1 MMHLAY
7 RAATGLLAPVLP
19 FYVAHRRRRGRE
31 DPARLP
37 ERRGIAGA
45 ARPDGPL
52 VWFHG
57 ASIGET
63 ASVLPLIDRITALR
77 PDAAVLATS
86 VTRTAATLLARRLPP
101 GAIHQYYPMDRTAW
115 VRRFLEHWRPDLA
128 LWIESELWPNML
140 CELSTQSVP
149 AALLN
154 ARMSP
159 VSFRRWRR
167 FPRFARR
174 LLGSFEVTLAQD
186 AEHAARFR
194 MLGADPVRIPGNL
207 KYAAPPLGAD
217 ETALEEVLDAVA
229 DRPVWLAAS
238 THPGEE
244 AEVAYAHEALRH
256 SHAGVLT
263 LLAPRHPERGDE
275 IETLLSTKNG
285 LAVARRS
292 RGELPGAATGVY
304 LIDTL
309 DELGLFYRVAEAVF
323 VGGSL
328 VPHGGQNPL
337 EPARLGAALVHGP
350 AMFNFTEIVAEL
362 AAAGGARRVADR
374 DELVAAIGML
384 LSDSEAR
391 RMQAARAAAVASARG
406 GVLDEVLG
414 ALSPL
419 LARI

>member
-7 RAATGLLAPVLP
+7 RAATGLLAPTLP

-63 ASVLPLIDRITALR
+63 ASVLPLIDRITTMR

-101 GAIHQYYPMDRTAW
+101 GAIHQYYPIDRTAW
-115 VRRFLEHWRPDLA
+115 VRRFLKHWRPDIA

-140 CELSTQSVP
+140 CELRMQSVP

-174 LLGSFEVTLAQD
+174 LLDSFDVTLAQD

-217 ETALEEVLDAVA
+217 ETALEAVLDAVA

-244 AEVAYAHEALRH
+244 AQVAYAHEALRH

-275 IETLLSTKNG
+275 IETLLSAKNG

-350 AMFNFTEIVAEL
+350 AMFNFTEIVTEL
-362 AAAGGARRVADR
+362 AAAGGARRVTDR
-374 DELVAAIGML
+374 DELVSAIGML
-384 LSDSEAR
+384 LSDSQAR
-391 RMQAARAAAVASARG
+391 RTQAARAAAVANARG

>member
-1 MMHLAY
+1 M
-7 RAATGLLAPVLP
+7 
-19 FYVAHRRRRGRE
+19 
-31 DPARLP
+31 
-37 ERRGIAGA
+37 
-45 ARPDGPL
+45 
-52 VWFHG
+52 
-57 ASIGET
+57 
-63 ASVLPLIDRITALR
+63 
-77 PDAAVLATS
+77 LATS

-101 GAIHQYYPMDRTAW
+101 DAIHQYYPMDRTAW
-115 VRRFLEHWRPDLA
+115 VRRFLKHWRPDLA

-140 CELSTQSVP
+140 CELQVQSVP

-217 ETALEEVLDAVA
+217 EAALEAVLDAVA

-244 AEVAYAHEALRH
+244 AQVAYAHEALRH

-275 IETLLSTKNG
+275 IETLLSAKNG

-350 AMFNFTEIVAEL
+350 AMFNFTEIVTEL
-362 AAAGGARRVADR
+362 AAAGGALRVADR
-374 DELVAAIGML
+374 DELVNAIGL
-384 LSDSEAR
+384 LLADGDAR
-391 RMQAARAAAVASARG
+391 RTQAARAAAVADARG

>member
-1 MMHLAY
+1 MHLAY

-19 FYVAHRRRRGRE
+19 LYAAHRRRRGRE
-31 DPARLP
+31 DPVRLP
-37 ERRGIAGA
+37 ERQGIAGA

-63 ASVLPLIDRITALR
+63 ASVLPLIDRIAAMR

-86 VTRTAATLLARRLPP
+86 ATRAAAALLARRLPP

-115 VRRFLEHWRPDLA
+115 VRRFLRHWRPDLA

-140 CELSTQSVP
+140 RELRAHSVP

-159 VSFRRWRR
+159 SSFERWRR

-174 LLGSFEVTLAQD
+174 VLDSFEVTLAQD

-194 MLGADPVRIPGNL
+194 RLGADPVRIPGNL

-217 ETALEEVLDAVA
+217 EAALETMLDAVA

-244 AEVAYAHEALRH
+244 AQVAYAHRALRH

-275 IETLLSTKNG
+275 IETLLAAKNG

-337 EPARLGAALVHGP
+337 EPARLGAALAHGP
-350 AMFNFTEIVAEL
+350 AMFNFTEIAAEL
-362 AAAGGARRVADR
+362 AAAGGALQVADR

-391 RMQAARAAAVASARG
+391 RTQAARAAAVASARS

-419 LARI
+419 LARL

>member
-7 RAATGLLAPVLP
+7 RTATGLLAPVLP
-19 FYVAHRRRRGRE
+19 FYIAYRRRRGQE
-31 DPARLP
+31 EAARLG

-45 ARPDGPL
+45 PRPDGPL
-52 VWFHG
+52 VWLHG

-63 ASVLPLIDRITALR
+63 ASVLPLIDRLASVR
-77 PDAAVLATS
+77 PDAAVLVTS
-86 VTRTAATLLARRLPP
+86 VTRTAAAVLARRLPQ
-101 GAIHQYYPMDRTAW
+101 GAIHQYFPLDRTAW
-115 VRRFLEHWRPDLA
+115 VRRFLNHWRPDLA

-140 CELSTQSVP
+140 RELRAQSVP

-159 VSFRRWRR
+159 ASFDRWRR
-167 FPRFARR
+167 FPRFARQ
-174 LLGSFEVTLAQD
+174 LLGSFEIAFAQD
-186 AEHAARFR
+186 AEHADRFR
-194 MLGADPVRIPGNL
+194 RLGAEPVRNPGNL
-207 KYAAPPLGAD
+207 KYAAQPLGAD
-217 ETALEEVLDAVA
+217 ETALEAVLDAVA

-244 AEVAYAHEALRH
+244 AAVAYAHEALRH

-275 IETLLSTKNG
+275 IEALLSARNG

-292 RGELPGAATGVY
+292 RGELPGAATEVY
-304 LIDTL
+304 LVDTL
-309 DELGLFYRVAEAVF
+309 DELGLFYRVAEAAF

-337 EPARLGAALVHGP
+337 EPARLGTALVHGP
-350 AMFNFTEIVAEL
+350 AMFNFTEIAAEL

-374 DELVAAIGML
+374 DELVAAIGLL
-384 LSDSEAR
+384 LSDDEAR
-391 RMQAARAAAVASARG
+391 REQTARAAAVASARG
-406 GVLDEVLG
+406 GVLDEVID

>member
-7 RAATGLLAPVLP
+7 RAATGLLAPALP

-63 ASVLPLIDRITALR
+63 ASVLPLIDRITTMR

-101 GAIHQYYPMDRTAW
+101 GAIHQYYPMDRAAW
-115 VRRFLEHWRPDLA
+115 VRRFLKHWRPDLA

-140 CELSTQSVP
+140 CELRTQSVP

-174 LLGSFEVTLAQD
+174 LLDSFDVTLAQD

-217 ETALEEVLDAVA
+217 ETALEAVLDAVA

-244 AEVAYAHEALRH
+244 AQVAYAHEALRH

-275 IETLLSTKNG
+275 IETLLSAKNG

-292 RGELPGAATGVY
+292 RGELPGAATGIY

-350 AMFNFTEIVAEL
+350 AMFNFTEIVTEL
-362 AAAGGARRVADR
+362 AAAGGTRRVNDR
-374 DELVAAIGML
+374 DELVSAIGML
-384 LSDSEAR
+384 LSDTEAR
-391 RMQAARAAAVASARG
+391 RTQAARAAAVANARG

>member
-1 MMHLAY
+1 MHLAY

-19 FYVAHRRRRGRE
+19 LYAAHRRRRGRE
-31 DPARLP
+31 DPVRLP
-37 ERRGIAGA
+37 ERQGIAGA

-63 ASVLPLIDRITALR
+63 ASVLPLIDRIAAMR

-86 VTRTAATLLARRLPP
+86 ATRAAAALLARRLPP

-115 VRRFLEHWRPDLA
+115 VRRFLRHWRPDLA

-140 CELSTQSVP
+140 RELRAHSVP

-159 VSFRRWRR
+159 SSFERWRR

-174 LLGSFEVTLAQD
+174 VLDSFEVTLAQD

-194 MLGADPVRIPGNL
+194 RLGADPVRIPGNL

-217 ETALEEVLDAVA
+217 EAALETMLDAVA

-244 AEVAYAHEALRH
+244 AQVAYAHRALRH

-275 IETLLSTKNG
+275 IETLLAAKNG

-337 EPARLGAALVHGP
+337 EPARLGAALAHGP
-350 AMFNFTEIVAEL
+350 AMFNFTEIAAEL
-362 AAAGGARRVADR
+362 AAAGGALQVADR
-374 DELVAAIGML
+374 DGLVAAIGML

-391 RMQAARAAAVASARG
+391 RTQATRAAAVASARS

-419 LARI
+419 LARL

>member
-1 MMHLAY
+1 
-7 RAATGLLAPVLP
+7 
-19 FYVAHRRRRGRE
+19 
-31 DPARLP
+31 
-37 ERRGIAGA
+37 
-45 ARPDGPL
+45 
-52 VWFHG
+52 
-57 ASIGET
+57 
-63 ASVLPLIDRITALR
+63 
-77 PDAAVLATS
+77 
-86 VTRTAATLLARRLPP
+86 
-101 GAIHQYYPMDRTAW
+101 
-115 VRRFLEHWRPDLA
+115 
-128 LWIESELWPNML
+128 
-140 CELSTQSVP
+140 
-149 AALLN
+149 
-154 ARMSP
+154 
-159 VSFRRWRR
+159 
-167 FPRFARR
+167 
-174 LLGSFEVTLAQD
+174 
-186 AEHAARFR
+186 
-194 MLGADPVRIPGNL
+194 VRIPGNL

-350 AMFNFTEIVAEL
+350 AVLASTEIVAEL